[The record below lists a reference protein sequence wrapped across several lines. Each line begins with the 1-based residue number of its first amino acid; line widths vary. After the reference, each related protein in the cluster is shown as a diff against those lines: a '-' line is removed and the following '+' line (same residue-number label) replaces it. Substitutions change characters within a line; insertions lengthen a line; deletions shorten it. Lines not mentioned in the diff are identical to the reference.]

1 MQTLT
6 RDDDGF
12 TIIELMV
19 AMVIAV
25 VVLSGIYAAYRK
37 QVGSYVRQEQVVEMQ
52 QNIRNAM
59 YYMQR
64 SMRMSGFDPQNTGLM
79 GFVANFDAP
88 YDTLG
93 ASTDASRIAFA
104 LDSDEDGVRD
114 ANELE
119 LVAYRLNGDQ
129 LQKLTFDEG
138 APPAANWETV
148 ADNVDALD
156 FVYLDDNNPPNIL
169 APPLNAAALGQIRS
183 VQITLVARA
192 GETPSPLVNPT
203 TDNTVYRN
211 QQGAVIFNGGGDNF
225 RRLSLTAQVNC
236 RNVGL

>member
-1 MQTLT
+1 MKAMTA
-6 RDDDGF
+6 DDDGF
-12 TIIELMV
+12 TLVELLV
-19 AMVIAV
+19 AMVIAA
-25 VVLSGIYAAYRK
+25 VVLSGVYAAYRR
-37 QVGSYVRQEQVVEMQ
+37 QVASYVGQEQVVEMQ
-52 QNIRNAM
+52 QNLRNAM

-93 ASTDASRIAFA
+93 ASTDASRVAFA
-104 LDSDEDGVRD
+104 LDNDEDGVRD
-114 ANELE
+114 ANEVE

-138 APPAANWETV
+138 APPAASWETV

-156 FVYLDDNNPPNIL
+156 FVYLDGNAVPL
-169 APPLNAAALGQIRS
+169 AQPLTAAALDQIRS

-192 GETPSPLVNPT
+192 GDNPPALGNPT

-236 RNVGL
+236 RNIGL